1 MIGRQIAR
9 VDRISTR
16 ETTTMNRFG
25 IMLALVAAVGSS
37 AAYAKCADEIKALQG
52 KAAGKDAA
60 TKPGNQNVGSST
72 DNAPSQGGGQ
82 ASASA
87 KVLEAQ
93 AHDQRG
99 DEAACMEAIEAAKAA
114 SQ

>member
-1 MIGRQIAR
+1 
-9 VDRISTR
+9 
-16 ETTTMNRFG
+16 MNRFA
-25 IMLALVAAVGSS
+25 IMLAVIAAIGSS
-37 AAYAKCADEIKALQG
+37 AASAKCADEIKAVQG

-60 TKPGNQNVGSST
+60 TKPGNHNAGSST
-72 DNAPSQGGGQ
+72 DTAPSQGGGQ

-114 SQ
+114 SE